1 MLALPLVGVGV
12 GGSRE
17 VSANAE
23 GPAKINASDIQWGQ
37 VSAQNTS
44 DFSSSAHTSPL
55 KE

>member
-1 MLALPLVGVGV
+1 MVGAGV

-17 VSANAE
+17 VSASAE
-23 GPAKINASDIQWGQ
+23 GPAKINASDTQRGQ

-44 DFSSSAHTSPL
+44 GFSSAHTSPI